1 LEEGKRTGEEEL
13 EKETSKSRTE
23 IGRNGERAT
32 VTWLRR
38 HGVKCKRVADYNSR
52 FDVLTDSGLKIEVK
66 TASLGSRRG
75 RDCWRANFHR
85 HGKLKES
92 GVDFYILVL
101 DENDLFSCRIF
112 VVIPAP
118 IGSSTIC
125 ITARTLVNRFAAN
138 INNWSLIA
146 EAV

>member
-1 LEEGKRTGEEEL
+1 V
-13 EKETSKSRTE
+13 EKEKSRTAL
-23 IGRNGERAT
+23 GHAGEAA
-32 VTWLRR
+32 VVSWLRR

-52 FDVLTDSGLKIEVK
+52 FDVLTDSGLTIEVK

-101 DENDLFSCRIF
+101 DESELFSCRIF

-118 IGSSTIC
+118 IGSSTMC
-125 ITARTLVNRFAAN
+125 ITARTLLNRFAAN
-138 INNWSLIA
+138 INNWLLIA
-146 EAV
+146 GAE